1 MSDQNYPDPGA
12 IRNAEEQGL
21 VFSEDQKILLTCE
34 NKELS
39 AVVIPDGVTE
49 IGDNAF
55 YGCTNLTGIV
65 IPPSVTSIEESAFYG
80 CSSLSDITIPDS
92 VTKIAAFTFEECE
105 NLTAHRHDT
114 PPKTQKRRQKTNEV
128 EFQMKILWCR
138 AGEELS
144 FPYLRPAQKSQVD

>member
-21 VFSEDQKILLTCE
+21 VFSEDKKILLTCE

-114 PPKTQKRRQKTNEV
+114 P
-128 EFQMKILWCR
+128 I
-138 AGEELS
+138 S
-144 FPYLRPAQKSQVD
+144 

>member
-21 VFSEDQKILLTCE
+21 VFSEDKKILLTCE
-34 NKELS
+34 NKEIT

-92 VTKIAAFTFEECE
+92 VSAIGMGAFSGCSGLSSIVIPESVTKIAAFTFEECE

-114 PPKTQKRRQKTNEV
+114 PPKTQKRRQKN
-128 EFQMKILWCR
+128 
-138 AGEELS
+138 
-144 FPYLRPAQKSQVD
+144 

>member
-21 VFSEDQKILLTCE
+21 VFSEDKKILLTCE

-138 AGEELS
+138 AGEG
-144 FPYLRPAQKSQVD
+144 